1 MKFCIRLLCAL
12 SLLCAGFGAAAE
24 EKISH
29 GRFDNVELYRPQGEP
44 KSFVLFF
51 SGDGGWDA
59 RVQSMARV
67 LTAQGALVAGVNTP
81 ALLKQ
86 LEADGGDC
94 VYTDGDVENL
104 SRYLQAYAR
113 VPTYFPPLLAG
124 YGSGSAVTY
133 ALMTQAD
140 PGSYAGALALGFT
153 PDLHLNKPF
162 CKGEG
167 VAYTKRKKHR
177 GVSFLPV
184 KHLRQ
189 TLIALQGEADAVTP
203 LKRAREFLAQ
213 VPNAE
218 VVVLPKVGH
227 GYTDPEDW
235 LPQFHAAYAKLTAQL
250 KPAVP
255 PVPKSIADLPVV
267 EVAPQGTATGAD
279 AEVFAIL
286 LSGDGGWASIDKD
299 VAEALSKDGIPVA
312 GFDSLRY
319 FWKERTPA
327 GAAADVD
334 RLIRFYSAQW
344 KRKRVLLIGYSQ
356 GADVLPFI
364 YNRLSPATRAQV
376 ALLAPIALSTHAAFE
391 FHLSNWIG
399 GQGDLPTLPEMQ
411 KLAGNRTVMCI
422 HGEDEDESL
431 CPKLD
436 PKSYRI
442 RGLPG
447 GHHFDGDYDKLAE
460 VILQALRTP

>member
-1 MKFCIRLLCAL
+1 MKSVIHACCAL
-12 SLLCAGFGAAAE
+12 LLASAAFGAAAQ

-29 GRFDNVELYRPQGEP
+29 GRFDNVELYRPQGDP

-51 SGDGGWDA
+51 SGDAGWDA
-59 RVQSMARV
+59 RMQGMART
-67 LTAQGALVAGVNTP
+67 LSSQGALVAGVSTP
-81 ALLKQ
+81 GLLKQ

-113 VPTYFPPLLAG
+113 VPTYFPPLLVG
-124 YGSGSAVTY
+124 YSTGATLSY
-133 ALMTQAD
+133 ALLAQAD
-140 PGSYAGALALGFT
+140 AGTFAGALALAFT
-153 PDLHLNKPF
+153 PDFRLNKPL

-177 GVSFLPV
+177 GVRFEPV
-184 KHLRQ
+184 RHLRQ
-189 TLIALQGEADAVTP
+189 PLIVLQGEADAVTP
-203 LKRAREFLAQ
+203 LKPAREFLAR

-218 VVVLPKVGH
+218 LVVLPKVGH

-235 LPQFHAAYAKLTAQL
+235 LPQFHAAYAQLTAHL

-267 EVAPQGTATGAD
+267 EVAAEGAGGANAD
-279 AEVFAIL
+279 VFAIL

-299 VAEALSKDGIPVA
+299 VAEVLSKDGIPVA

-319 FWKERTPA
+319 FWTERTPA
-327 GAAADVD
+327 AAAADVD

-364 YNRLSPATRAQV
+364 YNRLSKTTRAQV

-399 GQGDLPTLPEMQ
+399 GKGDLPTLPEMQ
-411 KLAGNRTVMCI
+411 KLSGNRAVMCI
-422 HGEDEDESL
+422 HGEDEEESL

-436 PKSYRI
+436 PKAYLV

-447 GHHFDGDYDKLAE
+447 GHHFDGDYEKLAE
-460 VILQALRTP
+460 VILDALKGN